1 VTWAIDPIKK
11 RLTSGKHKNKGN
23 PKKKNIKKKSYK
35 RLTMKKKKSLITND
49 LKVE

>member
-23 PKKKNIKKKSYK
+23 PKKRILKKKSYK
-35 RLTMKKKKSLITND
+35 RLTMKKKK
-49 LKVE
+49 EA